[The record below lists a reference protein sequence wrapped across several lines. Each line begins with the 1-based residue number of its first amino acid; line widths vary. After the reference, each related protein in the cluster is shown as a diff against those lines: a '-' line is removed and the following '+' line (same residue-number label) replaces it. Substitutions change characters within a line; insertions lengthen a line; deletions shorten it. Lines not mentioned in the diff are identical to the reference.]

1 MTNDIHLL
9 TGAYVLDSL
18 DDADRDVFTQ
28 HLDECEG
35 CAGEVAEL
43 RETVVRLAD
52 DSWAV
57 PPPRLRQN
65 VMDQI
70 RTTRQLP
77 PLHPMPPEPMRPME
91 SPPSHARPSR
101 AAGWARPDR

>member
-1 MTNDIHLL
+1 MTANDIHLL

-18 DDADRDVFTQ
+18 DDADREVFGR

-43 RETVVRLAD
+43 RETVVRLAE

-57 PPPRLRQN
+57 PTPRLRQT
-65 VMDQI
+65 VPAPFDLHFDI
-70 RTTRQLP
+70 RFRCSSRLRRPPPPALP
-77 PLHPMPPEPMRPME
+77 GRCRHG
-91 SPPSHARPSR
+91 AASR
-101 AAGWARPDR
+101 F